1 MYPVTELFKQKIK
14 ETTRTF
20 KTSIQIQ
27 HSAGVLDLTD
37 KDIIGGSIIFTENSQ
52 SGQDFTIGGVV
63 ASTFDVEIL
72 NKTDGIDGDFIVDN
86 LNIAVDDMLQDVDWY
101 DEYNTINFEGAT
113 IIPQIGLLLSEP
125 EEQNYFLAAPQP
137 SEFETEAQEIW
148 EYVPL
153 GRFTVDEVVKSRN
166 SIKLKAIDNMIE
178 LDRPYSLSKLGYPA
192 NLYQIYV
199 NICNVADVQIGTV
212 SFTNSD
218 YVVDERP
225 EGDYTLR
232 DILSY
237 VAQLSG
243 SFARFNRN
251 GALELVWYAAES
263 IETYTGAN
271 RFNFKPREDTIAIS
285 GVSYTTTNEDN
296 EEVVYLAGTDEYV
309 VDLADNPLLQN
320 DRNTV
325 ISNIYNSVKDTAFT
339 PYESSWQ
346 GNPAIQPGDKITQI
360 DRDGNEYSTI
370 VTYSSY
376 KYRGSSTLAGRGQP
390 VKAKRYSGSTNK
402 KIAEI
407 KRKIEKEV
415 GDKLTSLE
423 QAQLNVTEL
432 IANMLGGYVIYGE
445 DAIYIADN
453 PDINIA
459 QKIWKWGIGGFGYS
473 ENGKD
478 GPYTTAIAADGTIVA
493 MLVAAHIIT
502 ADMIETGILT
512 SQAGNMAIDLDHNI
526 MRIADNLGHNRVL
539 LGEYKP
545 GTFGI
550 QIKDAANNRTLLDES
565 GLLNSWQQNM
575 SDNFDSNHPAKLK
588 FYLPPNAGEFV
599 TLNLSFSLQKFRNY
613 VDVLKYYTFFASTDE
628 VPAFI
633 VPRTTS
639 TDGQHSHSALGITGA
654 AGNHSHTISLQHK
667 HGIDLTHTHALRHA
681 IYEEGL
687 ANNVGIKID
696 SVDVTDALGGTWNG
710 EVDVSDLN
718 IKPYITTNGWHTI
731 EFFMPPNQQEDPV
744 IGRVTANIFGMI
756 FMYAPEGDE

>member
-27 HSAGVLDLTD
+27 HSAGTMDLTD
-37 KDIIGGSIIFTENSQ
+37 KDIIGGSIFFTENSQ

-63 ASTFDVEIL
+63 ASTFDVEII
-72 NKTDGIDGDFIVDN
+72 NKTDGIDGNLIVDN

-113 IIPQIGLLLSEP
+113 IIPQVALLLSEP
-125 EEQNYFLAAPQP
+125 EEQDYFLAAPQP
-137 SEFETEAQEIW
+137 AEFETEAQEIW

-251 GALELVWYAAES
+251 GALELVWYTDS
-263 IETYTGAN
+263 GVTLTGAN
-271 RFNFKPREDTIAIS
+271 RFNFKPREDSIAIS
-285 GVSYTTTNEDN
+285 GVSYATTNEDN

-309 VDLADNPLLQN
+309 VDLTDNPLLQN
-320 DRNTV
+320 KRNEA
-325 ISNIYNSVKDTAFT
+325 ISNIYNSVKDTTFT

-346 GNPAIQPGDKITQI
+346 GNPAIQPGDKIIQI

-432 IANMLGGYVIYGE
+432 IANMLGGYLITTS

-459 QKIWKWGIGGFGYS
+459 QKIWKWGLGGFGYS
-473 ENGKD
+473 STGIE
-478 GPYTTAIAADGTIVA
+478 GPYTTGIAADGTIVA

-502 ADMIETGILT
+502 ADMVQTGVLT
-512 SQAGNMAIDLDHNI
+512 SEAGNMAIDLDNNI
-526 MRIADNLGHNRVL
+526 MRIADNLGRNRVL
-539 LGEYKP
+539 LGEYEEGK
-545 GTFGI
+545 FGI
-550 QIKDAANNRTLLDES
+550 QIKDATNNRTLLDES

-588 FYLPPNAGEFV
+588 FYLPQNAGNIID
-599 TLNLSFSLQKFRNY
+599 LKLSFSLEKFRNY
-613 VDVLKYYTFFASTDE
+613 VDVLKYSTYFVTTDE
-628 VPAFI
+628 VVQFI
-633 VPRTTS
+633 MDKSTS
-639 TDGQHSHSALGITGA
+639 TNGEHSHSQLGWQGS
-654 AGNHSHTISLQHK
+654 AGNHSHSINLQHR
-667 HGIDLTHTHALRHA
+667 HGVDYTHNHALRHA
-681 IYEEGL
+681 IYEEG
-687 ANNVGIKID
+687 APSNVGIKID
-696 SVDVTDALGGTWNG
+696 GVDVTSALGGVWSG
-710 EVDVSDLN
+710 EVEISDLN

-731 EFFMPPNQQEDPV
+731 EFFMPEVAEGDPV

-756 FMYAPEGDE
+756 FMYAPEGE